1 MTELLDPA
9 FVRELELLRRRLSIR
24 TRSGEMGER
33 SAARRGSSAEF
44 LEHRGYA
51 PGDDLRRIDWL
62 AYARSGQA
70 VTKLYKNDED
80 AAVRLL
86 LDASSSLDFGE
97 PNKFLIA
104 RKLAAAVGYMALAGS
119 PRAQLLVAREL
130 DESKVVGLDRALPV
144 RRGRGALGSLLRELE
159 EARPEGAPIWP
170 EPSPS
175 RCSALPGRALLVVLS
190 DFLDPGPVTR
200 ALTQARAAGHEVVLI
215 QVLAE
220 EELSPRLEGDFSL
233 EDAKPAPS
241 SKLRSTP
248 PRSKLTPRASP
259 ACWRSC
265 GPGRAATGP
274 PTFARV
280 PTRTWRASC
289 GESSLAPSTDLD
301 SKDYRHARTRR
312 GRAHYPDE

>member
-33 SAARRGSSAEF
+33 SANRRGSSAEF

-70 VTKLYKNDED
+70 VTKLYMNDED

-119 PRAQLLVAREL
+119 QRAQLLVAREP
-130 DESKVVGLDRALPV
+130 DESKVTGVERALPV

-159 EARPEGAPIWP
+159 EARAK
-170 EPSPS
+170 
-175 RCSALPGRALLVVLS
+175 GRADLARAVSVTLQRAKRPGLLVVLS

-220 EELSPRLEGDFSL
+220 EELSPSIEGDFSL
-233 EDAKPAPS
+233 EDAETGAS
-241 SKLRSTP
+241 VEVAVDASALEAYAARLAGLLEELRAWA
-248 PRSKLTPRASP
+248 RRH
-259 ACWRSC
+259 
-265 GPGRAATGP
+265 GAAYV
-274 PTFARV
+274 R
-280 PTRTWRASC
+280 
-289 GESSLAPSTDLD
+289 
-301 SKDYRHARTRR
+301 ARTDENLEDVVRR
-312 GRAHYPDE
+312 VVSRAID

>member
-33 SAARRGSSAEF
+33 SATRRGSSAEF

-104 RKLAAAVGYMALAGS
+104 RKLAAAIGYMALAGS
-119 PRAQLLVAREL
+119 QRAQLLIARER
-130 DESKVVGLDRALPV
+130 DESNLTGVERALPV
-144 RRGRGALGSLLRELE
+144 RRGRSALGSLLRELE
-159 EARPEGAPIWP
+159 EARAT
-170 EPSPS
+170 
-175 RCSALPGRALLVVLS
+175 GRADLARAVSVTLQRASRPGLLVVLS

-200 ALTQARAAGHEVVLI
+200 ALTQARAAGHEVVLV

-220 EELSPRLEGDFSL
+220 DELAPRIEGDFSL
-233 EDAKPAPS
+233 EDAETGELVEVAIDAS
-241 SKLRSTP
+241 ALEAYAARLAGLLEELRAWS
-248 PRSKLTPRASP
+248 RRH
-259 ACWRSC
+259 
-265 GPGRAATGP
+265 GAAYV
-274 PTFARV
+274 R
-280 PTRTWRASC
+280 
-289 GESSLAPSTDLD
+289 
-301 SKDYRHARTRR
+301 ARTDENLEGVVRR
-312 GRAHYPDE
+312 VVSRAID